1 MKLFNHLI
9 SNTPMK
15 LLTTIAAVLISFS
28 AFSQEKLIYHGDGII
43 TQGIDTLSL
52 RKFKG
57 MCDSKSVKF
66 KYFNRTAKYLAAG
79 SSQEKTKE
87 LNSLPKALSI
97 AAITTGT
104 ASLAVWFSDWDL
116 WDGSSYPEFGAV
128 GLPLVLSSV
137 PLAFQVKPRSSYRKR
152 ADKSIDRAITRYNW
166 NENTKSDNTGL
177 DNSKFSLVDA
187 DTELSERFLSSAL
200 GAEVQYQDFTFSQ
213 NNKLISLYEVNILT
227 RSLKA
232 GRFKLFVANRQLMRS
247 QSMIRTVG
255 LNTVKS
261 YFAIGG
267 LSSLPLI
274 LGSEAPVIAEGALF
288 IVIGLPS
295 SYLLYQVSSKKRYA
309 RKANKNY
316 EKVADKLN
324 EAIKAANN

>member
-1 MKLFNHLI
+1 
-9 SNTPMK
+9 MK

-97 AAITTGT
+97 AAIATGT
-104 ASLAVWFSDWDL
+104 ASLAVWFSDWDI
-116 WDGSSYPEFGAV
+116 WGGSSYPEFGAV
-128 GLPLVLSSV
+128 GLPLVLSSA
-137 PLAFQVKPRSSYRKR
+137 PLAFQVKPRSSYRKS

-166 NENTKSDNTGL
+166 NKN
-177 DNSKFSLVDA
+177 
-187 DTELSERFLSSAL
+187 TELSERFSSSAL

>member
-97 AAITTGT
+97 AAIAAGT
-104 ASLAVWFSDWDL
+104 ASLAVFFSDWHIL
-116 WDGSSYPEFGAV
+116 DGSSYPEFGAV

-137 PLAFQVKPRSSYRKR
+137 PLAFQVKPRSSYRKS
-152 ADKSIDRAITRYNW
+152 ADKRIDRAITRYNW
-166 NENTKSDNTGL
+166 NKN
-177 DNSKFSLVDA
+177 
-187 DTELSERFLSSAL
+187 TELSERFSSSAL

-213 NNKLISLYEVNILT
+213 NNKPLSLYEVNILT

>member
-1 MKLFNHLI
+1 
-9 SNTPMK
+9 MK

-97 AAITTGT
+97 AAIATGT
-104 ASLAVWFSDWDL
+104 ASLAVFFSDWHIL
-116 WDGSSYPEFGAV
+116 DGSSYPEFGTV
-128 GLPLVLSSV
+128 GLPLVLSSA
-137 PLAFQVKPRSSYRKR
+137 PLAFQVKPRSSYRKS

-166 NENTKSDNTGL
+166 NKN
-177 DNSKFSLVDA
+177 
-187 DTELSERFLSSAL
+187 TELSERFSSSAL

-213 NNKLISLYEVNILT
+213 NNKPLSLYEVNILT

>member
-66 KYFNRTAKYLAAG
+66 KYFNRTAKYLTAG

-97 AAITTGT
+97 AAIAAGT
-104 ASLAVWFSDWDL
+104 ASLAVFFSDWHIL
-116 WDGSSYPEFGAV
+116 DGSSYPEFGAV
-128 GLPLVLSSV
+128 VLPLVLSSV
-137 PLAFQVKPRSSYRKR
+137 PLAFQVKPRSSYRKS

-166 NENTKSDNTGL
+166 NKN
-177 DNSKFSLVDA
+177 
-187 DTELSERFLSSAL
+187 TELSERFSSSAL

>member
-97 AAITTGT
+97 AAIATGT
-104 ASLAVWFSDWDL
+104 ASLAVFFSDWHIL
-116 WDGSSYPEFGAV
+116 DGSSYPEFGAV

-137 PLAFQVKPRSSYRKR
+137 PLAFQVKPRSSYRKS

-166 NENTKSDNTGL
+166 NKN
-177 DNSKFSLVDA
+177 
-187 DTELSERFLSSAL
+187 TELSERFSSSAL

-213 NNKLISLYEVNILT
+213 NNKPLSLYEVNILT

>member
-66 KYFNRTAKYLAAG
+66 KYFNRTTKYLAAG

-87 LNSLPKALSI
+87 LNALPKALSI
-97 AAITTGT
+97 AAIATGT
-104 ASLAVWFSDWDL
+104 ASLAVFFSDWHIL
-116 WDGSSYPEFGAV
+116 DGSSYPEFGAV

-137 PLAFQVKPRSSYRKR
+137 PLAFQVKPRSSYRKS

-166 NENTKSDNTGL
+166 NKN
-177 DNSKFSLVDA
+177 
-187 DTELSERFLSSAL
+187 TELSERFSSSAL

>member
-97 AAITTGT
+97 AAIAAGT
-104 ASLAVWFSDWDL
+104 ASLAVFFSDWHIL
-116 WDGSSYPEFGAV
+116 DGSSYPEFGAV

-137 PLAFQVKPRSSYRKR
+137 PLAFQVKPRSSYRKS

-166 NENTKSDNTGL
+166 NKN
-177 DNSKFSLVDA
+177 
-187 DTELSERFLSSAL
+187 TELSERFSSSAL

-213 NNKLISLYEVNILT
+213 NNKPLSLYEVNILT

-232 GRFKLFVANRQLMRS
+232 GRFKLFIANRRLMRS
-247 QSMIRTVG
+247 QSKIKTRKQNALNITLGLAGVG
-255 LNTVKS
+255 YGVA
-261 YFAIGG
+261 AIGI
-267 LSSLPLI
+267 PI
-274 LGSEAPVIAEGALF
+274 H
-288 IVIGLPS
+288 S
-295 SYLLYQVSSKKRYA
+295 SYGTVLDLTFISGGAALTYGGIVSLKQVSSQDRFKQSADKSFR
-309 RKANKNY
+309 
-316 EKVADKLN
+316 KVAEKLN
-324 EAIKAANN
+324 KAIKATNQ

>member
-1 MKLFNHLI
+1 
-9 SNTPMK
+9 MK
-15 LLTTIAAVLISFS
+15 LLITIAAVLISVS

-43 TQGIDTLSL
+43 TQGLDTLSL

-97 AAITTGT
+97 AAIAAGT
-104 ASLAVWFSDWDL
+104 ASLAVFFSDWHIL
-116 WDGSSYPEFGAV
+116 DGSSYPEFGAV

-137 PLAFQVKPRSSYRKR
+137 PLAFQVKPRSSYRKS
-152 ADKSIDRAITRYNW
+152 ADKSIDRAITRYNL
-166 NENTKSDNTGL
+166 NKN
-177 DNSKFSLVDA
+177 
-187 DTELSERFLSSAL
+187 TELSERFSSSAL

-213 NNKLISLYEVNILT
+213 NNKLLSLYEVNILT

-309 RKANKNY
+309 SKANKNY

>member
-66 KYFNRTAKYLAAG
+66 KYFNRTTKYLAAG

-97 AAITTGT
+97 AAIATGT
-104 ASLAVWFSDWDL
+104 ASLAVFFSDWHIL
-116 WDGSSYPEFGAV
+116 DGSSYPEFGAV

-137 PLAFQVKPRSSYRKR
+137 PLAFQVKPRSSYRKS

-166 NENTKSDNTGL
+166 NKN
-177 DNSKFSLVDA
+177 
-187 DTELSERFLSSAL
+187 TELSERFSSSAL

-213 NNKLISLYEVNILT
+213 NNKLLSLYEVNILT

>member
-97 AAITTGT
+97 AAIATGT
-104 ASLAVWFSDWDL
+104 ASLAVFFSDWHIL
-116 WDGSSYPEFGAV
+116 DGSSYPEFGAV

-137 PLAFQVKPRSSYRKR
+137 PLAFQVKPRSSYRKS

-166 NENTKSDNTGL
+166 NKN
-177 DNSKFSLVDA
+177 
-187 DTELSERFLSSAL
+187 TELSERFSSSAL

-213 NNKLISLYEVNILT
+213 NNKPLSLYEVNILT
-227 RSLKA
+227 RSVKA
-232 GRFKLFVANRQLMRS
+232 GRFKLFIANRQLTRS
-247 QSMIRTVG
+247 QSKIKTRKQNALNITLGLAGVG
-255 LNTVKS
+255 YGVA
-261 YFAIGG
+261 AIGI
-267 LSSLPLI
+267 PI
-274 LGSEAPVIAEGALF
+274 H
-288 IVIGLPS
+288 S
-295 SYLLYQVSSKKRYA
+295 SYGTVLDLTFISGGAALTYGGIVYLKQVSSQDRFKQSADKSFR
-309 RKANKNY
+309 
-316 EKVADKLN
+316 KVAEKLN
-324 EAIKAANN
+324 KAIKATNQ

>member
-1 MKLFNHLI
+1 
-9 SNTPMK
+9 MK
-15 LLTTIAAVLISFS
+15 LLTTIAAVLISIS

-43 TQGIDTLSL
+43 TQGLDTVSL
-52 RKFKG
+52 GEFKG

-66 KYFNRTAKYLAAG
+66 KYFNRTTKYLAAG

-97 AAITTGT
+97 AAIAAGT
-104 ASLAVWFSDWDL
+104 ASLAVWFSDWDF
-116 WDGSSYPEFGAV
+116 WGGSSYPEFGAV

-213 NNKLISLYEVNILT
+213 NNKPLSLYEVNILT
-227 RSLKA
+227 RSMKA
-232 GRFKLFVANRQLMRS
+232 GRFKLFIANRQLTRS
-247 QSMIRTVG
+247 QSKIKTRKQNALNITLGLAGVG
-255 LNTVKS
+255 YGVA
-261 YFAIGG
+261 AIGI
-267 LSSLPLI
+267 PI
-274 LGSEAPVIAEGALF
+274 H
-288 IVIGLPS
+288 S
-295 SYLLYQVSSKKRYA
+295 SYGTVLDLTFISGGAALTYGGIVSLKQVSSQDRFKQSADKSFR
-309 RKANKNY
+309 
-316 EKVADKLN
+316 KVADKLN
-324 EAIKAANN
+324 EAIKAANQ

>member
-1 MKLFNHLI
+1 
-9 SNTPMK
+9 
-15 LLTTIAAVLISFS
+15 
-28 AFSQEKLIYHGDGII
+28 
-43 TQGIDTLSL
+43 
-52 RKFKG
+52 

-97 AAITTGT
+97 AAIAAGT
-104 ASLAVWFSDWDL
+104 ASLAVFFSDWHIL
-116 WDGSSYPEFGAV
+116 DGSSYPEFGAV

-137 PLAFQVKPRSSYRKR
+137 PLAFQVKPRSSYRKS

-166 NENTKSDNTGL
+166 NKN
-177 DNSKFSLVDA
+177 
-187 DTELSERFLSSAL
+187 TELSERFSSSAL